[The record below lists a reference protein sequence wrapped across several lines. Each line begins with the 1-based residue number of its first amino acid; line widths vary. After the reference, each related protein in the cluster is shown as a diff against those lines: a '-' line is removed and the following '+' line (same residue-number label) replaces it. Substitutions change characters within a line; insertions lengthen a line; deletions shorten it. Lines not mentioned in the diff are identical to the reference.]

1 MVKTKKTNPH
11 SPLVITGY
19 ILFALLIVAVLLS
32 TTIPFGRMLFDPR
45 VLRNNVAV
53 ITVALTVG
61 AILPVFVGYMIG
73 DHSVKS
79 KSRLSHHFSG
89 ILFGLLAY
97 WLMTLMSVLVLIP
110 NELSMGYNARIILIN
125 LIPSIGVAIITTIL
139 AIAHVRSRQ
148 AKHDILEYKPF
159 SVVLIS
165 SIAVLPIWSL
175 VNNIVTNSVNLY
187 TFVSPAIIIGL
198 GLVSYVSLRKT
209 RLSKYG
215 RLTWSVISI
224 SVAFVAIY
232 VTSQLVDTVATY
244 IDARPTMESQLIVS
258 GIGLIL
264 ALAGWI
270 FYWSKQVKSLR

>member
-125 LIPSIGVAIITTIL
+125 LIPSIGVAFITTIL

-148 AKHDILEYKPF
+148 AKHDVLEYKPF

-187 TFVSPAIIIGL
+187 TFVSPTIIIGL

-209 RLSKYG
+209 RLNKYG
-215 RLTWSVISI
+215 QSAWSAISI

-232 VTSQLVDTVATY
+232 VMSQLVDTVATY

>member
-209 RLSKYG
+209 RLNKYG
-215 RLTWSVISI
+215 QLAWSAISI

>member
-125 LIPSIGVAIITTIL
+125 LIPSIGVAFITTIL

-148 AKHDILEYKPF
+148 AKHDVLEYKPF

>member
-125 LIPSIGVAIITTIL
+125 LIPSIGVAFITTIL

-148 AKHDILEYKPF
+148 AKHDVLEYKPF

-209 RLSKYG
+209 RLNKYG
-215 RLTWSVISI
+215 QLAWSAISI

>member
-125 LIPSIGVAIITTIL
+125 LIPSIGVAFITTIL

-148 AKHDILEYKPF
+148 AKHDVLEYKPF

-215 RLTWSVISI
+215 RLTWSAISI

>member
-125 LIPSIGVAIITTIL
+125 LIPSIGVAFITTIL

-148 AKHDILEYKPF
+148 AKHDVLEYKPF

-209 RLSKYG
+209 RLNKYG
-215 RLTWSVISI
+215 QLAWSATSI